1 MKLAGRLARYP
12 APMSVGAQP
21 AGFTP
26 VKVLKAAELVAMQL
40 RKSIARGDLAAG
52 TFLPAEAV
60 LMERFAVSR
69 PTLREAIRVLESE
82 GLIEVRR
89 GSRGGARI
97 HPPNGDVAAR
107 HVGLVLEY
115 RKASLADVFTAVAA
129 IEAPVVG
136 ALARSRSAAA
146 LKRLRA
152 AVEAE
157 ESATDPAAEI
167 AAQNAFHHL
176 LLELHGNE
184 TLTVLAEM
192 LRHIIDRA
200 TQRALERAGL
210 EGLQAG
216 RHQGHRTHRRTLELI
231 DARDDTGAEEL
242 WTRHIRETARF
253 LGREL
258 GPAHVV
264 DLLD

>member
-1 MKLAGRLARYP
+1 
-12 APMSVGAQP
+12 MSIETQASGL
-21 AGFTP
+21 FP
-26 VKVLKAAELVAMQL
+26 VKVHKASELVAMQL
-40 RKSIARGDLAAG
+40 RKSIARGELAAG

-60 LMERFAVSR
+60 LMERFGVSR

-89 GSRGGARI
+89 GSRGGARVN
-97 HPPNGDVAAR
+97 PPDGDVAAR

-115 RKASLADVFTAVAA
+115 RKASLADVFAAVAA

-136 ALARSRSAAA
+136 ALARTRSAAA

-152 AVEAE
+152 AVELE
-157 ESATDPAAEI
+157 EAATDPAAEI

-176 LLELHGNE
+176 LLELNGNE
-184 TLTVLAEM
+184 TMTVLAEM

-200 TQRALERAGL
+200 TQRALERAGM
-210 EGLQAG
+210 EELQSG

-231 DARDDTGAEEL
+231 EARDDSAAEEL
-242 WTRHIRETARF
+242 WGRHIRETARF